1 MYNYASILFTG
12 VCNAN
17 CPSCIGKLPEFKNF
31 KGNLS
36 IYPLPGM
43 EAFLKELIW
52 AKTEYISFSGILADP
67 QQYEHEIELI
77 NYLRKKLPGVVISLH
92 TNGLLALKNMI
103 EYRNYDRVTLS
114 FPSFKKDIYKK
125 MTGVNQID
133 LIRILDRSKLSVKLS
148 MLLTEETKNDIDSY
162 IEKARRLG
170 IRRVVIRRMF
180 GEKEKIKVFPVD
192 EPYKYVYGNPV
203 YDVNGVEVTVWD
215 YAKSTVNALFLFPD
229 GSVRG
234 SFLRENA

>member
-17 CPSCIGKLPEFKNF
+17 CPSCIGKLPEFK
-31 KGNLS
+31 KLKSNLLEF
-36 IYPLPGM
+36 PLPGI
-43 EAFLKELIW
+43 EAFLNELTW

-77 NYLRKKLPGVVISLH
+77 NYLREKLPGVIISLH
-92 TNGLLALKNMI
+92 TNGLLALKKMV
-103 EYRNYDRVTLS
+103 ECRNYDRITLS

-133 LIRILDRSKLSVKLS
+133 LAKIVNYFNAPVKLS
-148 MLLTEETKNDIDSY
+148 MLLTEENKNDIDSY
-162 IEKARRLG
+162 IEKARRIG
-170 IRRVVIRRMF
+170 VRRVVIRRMY
-180 GEKEKIKVFPVD
+180 GEKERIRVFPD
-192 EPYKYVYGNPV
+192 AEPYKYVYGNPV
-203 YDVNGVEVTVWD
+203 YNVNGVEVTVWD

-229 GSVRG
+229 GSIRG
-234 SFLRENA
+234 NFIKENA